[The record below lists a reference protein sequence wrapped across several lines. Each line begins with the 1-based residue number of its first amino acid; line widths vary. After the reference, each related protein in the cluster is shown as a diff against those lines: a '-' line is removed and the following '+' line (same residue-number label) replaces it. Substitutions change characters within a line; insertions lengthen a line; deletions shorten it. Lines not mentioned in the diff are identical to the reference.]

1 MPGTTR
7 RGRFANYYLQLP
19 RAASLLLVGAL
30 LGAPSSTTAYAAEA
44 FFSPRVTLG
53 FARIDKITSKGS
65 IGTGEQIGG
74 FTDGRIKEA
83 KVEDVTAGLG
93 AAWGWRFDTWQIDL
107 EAIWRYRT
115 DWDVAIPSPS
125 IRTVTNI
132 FSDVQTTSLM
142 LNLSRRI
149 DLNPRWQAEITA
161 GFGVAL
167 NRIDSSYIERERVG
181 VQPEV
186 TFRSGRNEID
196 TAWTAG
202 ASLSRS
208 IGARWRARLGYRFIE
223 LGDLR
228 AGSWSPRAGRLYA
241 EHDAQE
247 IVFSI
252 ERQF

>member
-1 MPGTTR
+1 MSGSTR
-7 RGRFANYYLQLP
+7 KACVVRNPISRSVLG
-19 RAASLLLVGAL
+19 SLLLTCIAL
-30 LGAPSSTTAYAAEA
+30 SSHLNSQAYAAEA

-53 FARIDKITSKGS
+53 FATIDNITSKGS
-65 IGTGEQIGG
+65 IGTGEQIGA
-74 FTDGRIKEA
+74 FTDGQIRERNI
-83 KVEDVTAGLG
+83 DDITAGFG
-93 AAWGWRFDTWQIDL
+93 AAWGWRFDEWQIDL
-107 EAIWRYRT
+107 EGIWRYRT

-142 LNLSRRI
+142 LNLSRRV
-149 DLNPRWQAEITA
+149 DLSPRWQAEVTA

-167 NRIDSSYIERERVG
+167 NRIDSSYIERERPG
-181 VQPEV
+181 EQPEQ

-202 ASLSRS
+202 VSFSRAIS
-208 IGARWRARLGYRFIE
+208 ERWRARFGYRFIE

-241 EHDAQE
+241 EHNAQE
-247 IVFSI
+247 VVFSI
-252 ERQF
+252 EREL